1 MAKCVE
7 HCIGK
12 FVRSCGLE
20 DGLLE
25 KIIFG
30 EKVVESVLCEKNYV
44 RLLPGIL
51 LLQYAS
57 ENLKWKAFGEEHNID
72 DDVVA
77 LK

>member
-1 MAKCVE
+1 M
-7 HCIGK
+7 
-12 FVRSCGLE
+12 
-20 DGLLE
+20 
-25 KIIFG
+25 IFR

-44 RLLPGIL
+44 RLLREIL